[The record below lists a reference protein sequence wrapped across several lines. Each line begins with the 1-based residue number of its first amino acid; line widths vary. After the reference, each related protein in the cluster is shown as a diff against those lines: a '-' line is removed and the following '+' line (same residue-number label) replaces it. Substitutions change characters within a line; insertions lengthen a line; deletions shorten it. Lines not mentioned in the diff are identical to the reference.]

1 MDIQNGSLYGTNE
14 IVAYNSLDAKQPNF
28 SEVVFKNQ
36 KKEVSE
42 LVERYKTSKSEK
54 SSLIIPQNKY
64 KVFNVVKI
72 SSF

>member
-36 KKEVSE
+36 KKE
-42 LVERYKTSKSEK
+42 
-54 SSLIIPQNKY
+54 
-64 KVFNVVKI
+64 FA
-72 SSF
+72 